1 MGVNFSDD
9 MCIISGFNKLFYWM
23 NRGKGKVKYGIL
35 CPSTN
40 LFYEIPDE
48 ETYRALIEELKEK
61 KQSRSPAIAE
71 QPTPEI
77 YA

>member
-1 MGVNFSDD
+1 
-9 MCIISGFNKLFYWM
+9 M

-40 LFYEIPDE
+40 LFYEIPNE

-61 KQSRSPAIAE
+61 K
-71 QPTPEI
+71 
-77 YA
+77 